1 MSTGHSEPR
10 AAESTGVVE
19 SHAAELPMPGPQN
32 RLGRAAGAETP
43 SGGSEPRE
51 AGSVGVTSFPRQQ
64 GPQNRLCRAAGAAAP
79 SGGSE
84 PHEVGS
90 VGALLL
96 GCIADDFTGATDLAN
111 NLVRSGMRV
120 VQAIGVPAQ
129 PLQTNDVDAVVVALK
144 SRTLP
149 VDEAIAQSL
158 AALRWLQG
166 QGAQQIYFKYC
177 STFDSTPQGNI
188 DPVAE
193 ALMDA
198 LAGWPGADF
207 TIATPAFP
215 DNQRTVFKGH
225 LFVGDVLLNESGMQN
240 HPLTPMLDAN
250 LVRVL
255 QAQCRRKVGLIDHK
269 VVAQGEA
276 AIRERIGQL
285 RAQGVGLA
293 VVDAVSN
300 DDLMRLGPALKGMPL
315 VTAGSGVAIGLPANF
330 GISPSRTASALPA
343 AAGLQAVVSGSCSLA
358 TNRQVRAFVQAGR
371 PALEIDPLQMAAWQ
385 AAGVDGVTK
394 ALAWAEPWLAQ
405 GPVLIYSS
413 ADPAAVRAAQVQL
426 GLEAAGALVESTL
439 AAIARGLV
447 ALGVRQL
454 VVAGGETS
462 GACVQALR
470 ITQMKI
476 GPQIDPGV
484 PWCHAQSDAAPQG
497 GLHLALKSGNFG
509 ADDFFSKAFLHL
521 A

>member
-1 MSTGHSEPR
+1 MSK
-10 AAESTGVVE
+10 VV
-19 SHAAELPMPGPQN
+19 
-32 RLGRAAGAETP
+32 
-43 SGGSEPRE
+43 
-51 AGSVGVTSFPRQQ
+51 
-64 GPQNRLCRAAGAAAP
+64 
-79 SGGSE
+79 
-84 PHEVGS
+84 
-90 VGALLL
+90 L

-120 VQAIGVPAQ
+120 VQAMGVPTQ
-129 PLQTNDVDAVVVALK
+129 PLEAEADAVVVALK

-158 AALRWLQG
+158 EALRWLQA

-177 STFDSTPQGNI
+177 STFDSTAQGNI
-188 DPVAE
+188 GPVAE
-193 ALMDA
+193 ALMAA
-198 LAGWPGADF
+198 LGTDF

-215 DNQRTVFKGH
+215 DNHRTVFKGH

-240 HPLTPMLDAN
+240 HPLTPMTVAN

-255 QAQCRRKVGLIDHK
+255 QGQCMGKVGLIDYK

-276 AIRERIGQL
+276 AIRERIAHL
-285 RAQGVGLA
+285 RTEGVRLA

-300 DDLMRLGPALKGMPL
+300 DDLMRLGPALKDMPL
-315 VTAGSGVAIGLPANF
+315 VTAGSGVAIGLPGNF
-330 GISPSRTASALPA
+330 GIAPSTTASALPA
-343 AAGLQAVVSGSCSLA
+343 PTGLQAVVSGSCSLA
-358 TNRQVRAFVQAGR
+358 TNRQVQAFIQSGG
-371 PALEIDPLQMAAWQ
+371 PALAVDPLQIAAAQ
-385 AAGVDGVTK
+385 AAGGDMVAD
-394 ALAWAEPWLAQ
+394 ALAWAEPLLAA

-413 ADPAAVRAAQVQL
+413 ADAQAVKSVQGQL
-426 GLEAAGALVESTL
+426 GVEAAGALVEHAL

-447 ALGVRQL
+447 GLGVRQL

-462 GACVQALR
+462 GACVQALN

-484 PWCHAQSDAAPQG
+484 PWCHAQSDAVPVG
-497 GLHLALKSGNFG
+497 GLHLTLKSGNFG
-509 ADDFFSKAFLHL
+509 TDDFFSKAFTRL